1 MRRRVV
7 CLLAFLGMSGAASAD
22 SRPEVVID
30 PGGVPPAALVSI
42 NGAVEAITRLAED
55 QDGGEVERLRR
66 RAHDATVSA
75 LETQG
80 YFSPVVTL
88 EVGQDYA
95 GETWDIIIEPGTR
108 TDVRDVDLRF
118 EGQVATAEFQG
129 RRAQAQ
135 DAWPLTTGE
144 IFINN
149 EWSDAKTTLLDEIN
163 TRDFYFARIS
173 HSQATVDAEAAK
185 ADLTVEIDSGPRVRM
200 GPLKVIGLRRVP
212 ASLIDRYVRYAEG
225 DPYDQDRLD
234 DWQQALQSTRFFRG
248 AFVTLDAEASD
259 RKELPNGEVEL
270 PVRVQVSES
279 PARRFTSSLSVD
291 SDHGVGVEAL
301 FEQNIVAGLPV
312 SVEAGAGVNRH
323 RQRAYFDVHLPPTLK
338 GYQDSVGVLYD
349 HSDIEGVDNTRYGL
363 GWKRRQE
370 RKAAGNSRVEF
381 ETQWGLVAAWDRT
394 RIDGADDFEV
404 PTLVGTWQWL
414 RRDVDAK
421 YDPREGNLI
430 DLGLGAGITLD
441 KGEPFYRAS
450 IRGQQWWTV
459 SARDVL
465 TIRGQVGKVWA
476 QTERLPQDFGYRIGG
491 ARSVRGYK
499 YDSIGIRRGDA
510 TYGAPA
516 MAVASIEYIHY
527 FTEQL
532 GMSAFIDAGDAAES
546 FGAMDLHLGY
556 GLGAAFVTPA
566 GPFYVDLA
574 WGQKDRRLRL
584 HFSLGIAF

>member
-1 MRRRVV
+1 MRSCVV
-7 CLLAFLGMSGAASAD
+7 WLAAALGMSGPAWAE
-22 SRPEVVID
+22 RPEVVID
-30 PGGVPPAALVSI
+30 PGGVPPAALASI

-95 GETWDIIIEPGTR
+95 GETWDIIIEPGPR
-108 TDVRDVDLRF
+108 TEVRGVDLRF
-118 EGQVATAEFQG
+118 EGQVATPEFEG
-129 RRAQAQ
+129 RVRQARE
-135 DAWPLTTGE
+135 AWPLETGE
-144 IFINN
+144 IFINS
-149 EWSDAKTTLLDEIN
+149 EWSSAKTTLLDEIN
-163 TRDFYFARIS
+163 TRDFYFARIT
-173 HSQATVDAEAAK
+173 HSQATVDADAAR
-185 ADLTVEIDSGPRVRM
+185 ADLAVEIDSGPRVRM

-212 ASLIDRYVRYAEG
+212 ASLIDRYVRYSEG
-225 DPYDQDRLD
+225 DPYEQDRLD
-234 DWQQALQSTRFFRG
+234 EWQQALQSTRFFRG
-248 AFVTLDAEASD
+248 AFVTLDADQDARIERPD
-259 RKELPNGEVEL
+259 GEIEL

-279 PARRFTSSLSVD
+279 PARRFTSSLGVD

-301 FEQNIVAGLPV
+301 FQQNIVAGLPV
-312 SVEAGAGVNRH
+312 ALETGVGLNRH
-323 RQRAYFDVHLPPTLK
+323 RQRAFLDIHLPPTQS
-338 GYQDSVGVLYD
+338 GYQDSFGVLYD
-349 HSDIEGVDNTRYGL
+349 HSDIQGVDNQRYGV

-370 RKAAGNSRVEF
+370 RKGAGDSRVEY
-381 ETQWGLVAAWDRT
+381 ETQWGLVAAHDRT
-394 RIDGADDFEV
+394 RIDGAEDFTV

-414 RRDVDAK
+414 RRDVDSK
-421 YDPREGNLI
+421 YDPREGHLI
-430 DLGLGAGITLD
+430 DVGLGAGVTLD

-450 IRGQQWWTV
+450 LRGQHWWTLG
-459 SARDVL
+459 ARDVL
-465 TIRGQVGKVWA
+465 TVRGQVGKVWSE
-476 QTERLPQDFGYRIGG
+476 TDRLPQDFGYRIGG
-491 ARSVRGYK
+491 SRSVRGYK

-516 MAVASIEYIHY
+516 MAVASVEYIHY

-532 GMSAFIDAGDAAES
+532 GVSAFVDAGDATES
-546 FGAMDLHLGY
+546 FGSMDLHLGY

-566 GPFYVDLA
+566 GPFYIDLA